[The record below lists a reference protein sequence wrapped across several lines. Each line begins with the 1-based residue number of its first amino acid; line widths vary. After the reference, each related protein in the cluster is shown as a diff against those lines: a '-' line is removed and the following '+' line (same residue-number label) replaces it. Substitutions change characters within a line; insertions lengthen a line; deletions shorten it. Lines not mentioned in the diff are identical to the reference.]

1 MNDGFGDEQDSSQPP
16 NEITG
21 GVPELNAEQRE
32 IHQNLKNIGEGMAAF
47 YLDGLKILPDPN
59 LQTAASLLG
68 HIAKEIDR
76 GLKHLLPSKEDV
88 NKISQMLVGK
98 NFGFAPPRILASL
111 NLDVDGLQ
119 SSTPLTNQD
128 KARIENGLRERELHR
143 PEYIASILTVLNL
156 DIDNLPSQRIKNR
169 VDIAIRWIDVS
180 TRFNDFDHQ
189 HGVGKPPRHLEEFI
203 PLWET
208 FEGVLGNLVGSYLNF
223 LFHVI
228 DPILKHKVPNKEIEN
243 SLPNMVKLD
252 PLEAGP
258 RYQYFFEQLPHRGWL
273 EPLSDIGYFNPKY
286 NPPPQ
291 EIPDEPGY
299 YRTPVWYA
307 LEYVVKVANQTKNRR
322 SGRIVKTLV
331 EIIDAIIKSIDDNG
345 ERIENDR
352 TDLQTIKI
360 MGTLFVDLLEPQHIT
375 FMGTAL
381 KSRGKSGA
389 VDQEIGQTILPRLFE
404 AGKQELTLKL
414 LKIMLEVK
422 SVDGRIQP
430 IMDGYW
436 LESALKEHGQA
447 LANLCGVEAA
457 HTALAQIRVLAAA
470 DAFAFHFIQL
480 VESDLSRLSHADYT
494 ELVVSFTSNIFQSV
508 DPESIEET
516 VQTLL
521 QEPHTISKRIA
532 VKAITDHYSHLKHL
546 FWEWEGNPL
555 DEIEL
560 KPEMY
565 QLIQTNSHAFSEGEM
580 EQILQW
586 IESTQD

>member
-1 MNDGFGDEQDSSQPP
+1 MNDEFGEDQDLSQPL
-16 NEITG
+16 NEVASRI
-21 GVPELNAEQRE
+21 PELNAEQRE

-47 YLDGLKILPDPN
+47 YLDGLKILHDPN

-68 HIAKEIDR
+68 HIAKEIDS
-76 GLKHLLPSKEDV
+76 GLKHLLPPKEDV
-88 NKISQMLVGK
+88 NKIGQMLVGK

-111 NLDVDGLQ
+111 NLDINGLQ

-128 KARIENGLRERELHR
+128 KARIENRLRERELHR
-143 PEYIASILTVLNL
+143 PEYIASILTSLNL
-156 DIDNLPSQRIKNR
+156 DIDNLPSQPIKNR

-189 HGVGKPPRHLEEFI
+189 HGVGEPPRLLEEFI

-228 DPILKHKVPNKEIEN
+228 DPILKHKVPTKEIKN

-258 RYQYFFEQLPHRGWL
+258 RYRYFFEQLPHREWL
-273 EPLSDIGYFNPKY
+273 EPLSNIGYFNPKY
-286 NPPPQ
+286 NPSPQ

-307 LEYVVKVANQTKNRR
+307 LEYALKVANQTKNRR

-331 EIIDAIIKSIDDNG
+331 KIIDAIIKPIDDNG
-345 ERIENDR
+345 ERIENDH

-360 MGTLFVDLLEPQHIT
+360 MGTLPVDLLKPQHIT

-381 KSRGKSGA
+381 KSRWKSGA
-389 VDQEIGQTILPRLFE
+389 VDQEIGQTILPRLLE

-422 SVDGRIQP
+422 SVDGRIHP

-436 LESALKEHGQA
+436 LESALKEHEQA

-457 HTALAQIRVLAAA
+457 QTALAQIRVLAAA

-480 VESDLSRLSHADYT
+480 VENDLSRLSHADYT

-580 EQILQW
+580 EQVLQW

>member
-1 MNDGFGDEQDSSQPP
+1 MNDGFGAEQDPSQPSS
-16 NEITG
+16 EMADR
-21 GVPELNAEQRE
+21 VPELNAEQRE

-47 YLDGLKILPDPN
+47 YLDGLKILHDPH

-68 HIAKEIDR
+68 HIAKEIDS
-76 GLKHLLPSKEDV
+76 GLKHLLPPKEDV
-88 NKISQMLVGK
+88 NKIGQMLVGK

-111 NLDVDGLQ
+111 NLDIDSLR

-128 KARIENGLRERELHR
+128 KARIENRLRERELHR
-143 PEYIASILTVLNL
+143 PEYIASILTSLNL
-156 DIDNLPSQRIKNR
+156 DIDNLPSQRITNR

-189 HGVGKPPRHLEEFI
+189 HGVGKPPRHLDEFI
-203 PLWET
+203 PLWEI

-228 DPILKHKVPNKEIEN
+228 DPILKHKVPTKEIEN

-258 RYQYFFEQLPHRGWL
+258 RYRYFFEQLPHRRWL
-273 EPLSDIGYFNPKY
+273 EPLSNIGYFNPKY
-286 NPPPQ
+286 NPAPQ

-299 YRTPVWYA
+299 YRTPIWYA
-307 LEYVVKVANQTKNRR
+307 LEYAVKVANQTKNRR
-322 SGRIVKTLV
+322 SGLIVRTLV
-331 EIIDAIIKSIDDNG
+331 EIIDAIIKFVDDNG
-345 ERIENDR
+345 DRIENEH

-360 MGTLFVDLLEPQHIT
+360 MGTLSVDLLEPQHIT

-381 KSRGKSGA
+381 KSKWKSGA
-389 VDQEIGQTILPRLFE
+389 VDQEIGQTILPRLLDG
-404 AGKQELTLKL
+404 GKQELTLEL

-422 SVDGRIQP
+422 SVDGRIHP
-430 IMDGYW
+430 IIDGYW
-436 LESALKEHGQA
+436 LEGALKEHGQA
-447 LANLCGVEAA
+447 IANLCGVEAA
-457 HTALAQIRVLAAA
+457 QTALSQIQVLAAA
-470 DAFAFHFIQL
+470 DAFAFHFVQL
-480 VESDLSRLSHADYT
+480 VDGDLSRFSHADYT
-494 ELVVSFTSNIFQSV
+494 ELIVSFTSNIFQSV

-516 VQTLL
+516 VQSLL
-521 QEPHTISKRIA
+521 QEPHTIIRRIA
-532 VKAITDHYSHLKHL
+532 VKAITDHYSNLKHL
-546 FWEWEGNPL
+546 FWEWKGNPL

>member
-1 MNDGFGDEQDSSQPP
+1 M
-16 NEITG
+16 
-21 GVPELNAEQRE
+21 
-32 IHQNLKNIGEGMAAF
+32 
-47 YLDGLKILPDPN
+47 
-59 LQTAASLLG
+59 
-68 HIAKEIDR
+68 
-76 GLKHLLPSKEDV
+76 
-88 NKISQMLVGK
+88 
-98 NFGFAPPRILASL
+98 
-111 NLDVDGLQ
+111 
-119 SSTPLTNQD
+119 
-128 KARIENGLRERELHR
+128 HR
-143 PEYIASILTVLNL
+143 PEYIASILTSLNL
-156 DIDNLPSQRIKNR
+156 DIDNLPSQRITNR

-189 HGVGKPPRHLEEFI
+189 RGVGEPPRHLDEFI
-203 PLWET
+203 PLWEI

-228 DPILKHKVPNKEIEN
+228 DPILKHKVPTKEIEN

-258 RYQYFFEQLPHRGWL
+258 RYRYFFEQLPHRGWL
-273 EPLSDIGYFNPKY
+273 GRLSNIGYFNPKY

-291 EIPDEPGY
+291 EIPDEPGH

-307 LEYVVKVANQTKNRR
+307 LEYAVKVANQTKNRR
-322 SGRIVKTLV
+322 SGLIVKTLV
-331 EIIDAIIKSIDDNG
+331 EIIDAIIDPIDDSG
-345 ERIENDR
+345 DRIENEH

-360 MGTLFVDLLEPQHIT
+360 MGTLSVDLLEPQHIT

-381 KSRGKSGA
+381 KSKWKSGA
-389 VDQEIGQTILPRLFE
+389 VDQEIGQTILPRLLDG
-404 AGKQELTLKL
+404 GKQELTLEL

-422 SVDGRIQP
+422 SVDGRIHP

-436 LESALKEHGQA
+436 LEGALKEHGQA
-447 LANLCGVEAA
+447 IANLCGVEAA
-457 HTALAQIRVLAAA
+457 QTALSQIQVLADA
-470 DAFAFHFIQL
+470 DAFAFHFLQL
-480 VESDLSRLSHADYT
+480 VDDDLSRFSHADYT
-494 ELVVSFTSNIFQSV
+494 ELIVSFTSNIFQSV

-516 VQTLL
+516 VQSLL
-521 QEPHTISKRIA
+521 QEPHTIIRRIA
-532 VKAITDHYSHLKHL
+532 VKAITDHYSNLKHL

-565 QLIQTNSHAFSEGEM
+565 QLIQTNSHTFSEGEM

>member
-1 MNDGFGDEQDSSQPP
+1 MNDGFDDEQDSSQPL
-16 NEITG
+16 NEVVSR
-21 GVPELNAEQRE
+21 VPELNAEQRE
-32 IHQNLKNIGEGMAAF
+32 IHRNLENIGEGMAAF
-47 YLDGLKILPDPN
+47 YLDGLKILHDPN

-68 HIAKEIDR
+68 HIAKEIDS
-76 GLKHLLPSKEDV
+76 GLKRLLPPKEDV
-88 NKISQMLVGK
+88 NKISQMLAGK

-111 NLDVDGLQ
+111 NLDIDSLR
-119 SSTPLTNQD
+119 SSMPLTNQD
-128 KARIENGLRERELHR
+128 KTRIENRLRERKLHR
-143 PEYIASILTVLNL
+143 PEYIASILTALNL
-156 DIDNLPSQRIKNR
+156 DIDNLPSQRITNL

-203 PLWET
+203 PLWEI
-208 FEGVLGNLVGSYLNF
+208 FEGVLGNLVGSHLNF

-228 DPILKHKVPNKEIEN
+228 DPILKHKVPTKEIEN

-258 RYQYFFEQLPHRGWL
+258 RYRYFFEQLPHRGWL
-273 EPLSDIGYFNPKY
+273 EPLNNIGYFNPKY
-286 NPPPQ
+286 NPAPQ
-291 EIPDEPGY
+291 EIPDQPEY
-299 YRTPVWYA
+299 YRIPVWYA
-307 LEYVVKVANQTKNRR
+307 LEYVVKVADQTKNQR
-322 SGRIVKTLV
+322 SNQIVNTLV
-331 EIIDAIIKSIDDNG
+331 KIIDTIIKSVDDNG
-345 ERIENDR
+345 ERIENDH

-360 MGTLFVDLLEPQHIT
+360 MGTLSVNLIGPQHIT

-381 KSRGKSGA
+381 KSKRKSGL
-389 VDQEIGQTILPRLFE
+389 VDQEIGQTILPRLLDG
-404 AGKQELTLKL
+404 GKQELTLEL
-414 LKIMLEVK
+414 LKIMLEIK
-422 SVDGRIQP
+422 SIDGRIHP

-457 HTALAQIRVLAAA
+457 QTALAQIRVLAVA

-480 VESDLSRLSHADYT
+480 VENDLSRLSHADYT
-494 ELVVSFTSNIFQSV
+494 ELIVSFTSNIFQSV
-508 DPESIEET
+508 DPENIEET
-516 VQTLL
+516 VQSLL
-521 QEPHTISKRIA
+521 QEPHTISRRIA
-532 VKAITDHYSHLKHL
+532 VKAITDHYNNLKHL

-555 DEIEL
+555 DEVEL

-586 IESTQD
+586 IELTQD

>member
-1 MNDGFGDEQDSSQPP
+1 MNDGFDDERDSSQPL
-16 NEITG
+16 NEIVSR
-21 GVPELNAEQRE
+21 VPKLNAEQLE
-32 IHQNLKNIGEGMAAF
+32 IHQNLKNIGDGIAAF
-47 YLDGLKILPDPN
+47 YLDGLKILHDPN

-68 HIAKEIDR
+68 HIAKEIDK
-76 GLKHLLPSKEDV
+76 GLKHLLPPKEDV
-88 NKISQMLVGK
+88 NKICQMLVGK

-111 NLDVDGLQ
+111 NLDIDSLR
-119 SSTPLTNQD
+119 SSTLLTNQD
-128 KARIENGLRERELHR
+128 KARIENRLRERELHR
-143 PEYIASILTVLNL
+143 PKYIASILTSLNL
-156 DIDNLPSQRIKNR
+156 DIDNLPSQRITNR

-189 HGVGKPPRHLEEFI
+189 HGVGKPPRHLDEFI
-203 PLWET
+203 PLWEI

-228 DPILKHKVPNKEIEN
+228 DPILKHKVPTKEIKN
-243 SLPNMVKLD
+243 SLPNIVKLD

-258 RYQYFFEQLPHRGWL
+258 RYRYFFEQLPHRGWL
-273 EPLSDIGYFNPKY
+273 EPLSNIGYFNPKY
-286 NPPPQ
+286 NPSPQ

-307 LEYVVKVANQTKNRR
+307 LEYAVKVANQTKNRR
-322 SGRIVKTLV
+322 SGLIVKTLV
-331 EIIDAIIKSIDDNG
+331 EIIDAIIKPIDDDG
-345 ERIENDR
+345 ERIENDH

-360 MGTLFVDLLEPQHIT
+360 MGTLSVGLLKLQHIT

-381 KSRGKSGA
+381 KSKWKSGS
-389 VDQEIGQTILPRLFE
+389 VDQEIGQTILPRLLD
-404 AGKQELTLKL
+404 GDKQELTLEL
-414 LKIMLEVK
+414 LKIMLEVR
-422 SVDGRIQP
+422 SVEGRIHP

-436 LESALKEHGQA
+436 LEGALKKHGQA
-447 LANLCGVEAA
+447 IANLCGVEAA
-457 HTALAQIRVLAAA
+457 QTALSQIQVLAAA
-470 DAFAFHFIQL
+470 DPFAFHFVQL
-480 VESDLSRLSHADYT
+480 VDSDLSSLSHADYT
-494 ELVVSFTSNIFQSV
+494 ELIVSFTSNIFQSV

-516 VQTLL
+516 VQSLL
-521 QEPHTISKRIA
+521 QEPYAIIRRIA
-532 VKAITDHYSHLKHL
+532 FKAITDHYSNLKHL

-565 QLIQTNSHAFSEGEM
+565 ELIQTNSHAFGEGEM

>member
-1 MNDGFGDEQDSSQPP
+1 MNDEFGDEQDSSQPP
-16 NEITG
+16 SEITG
-21 GVPELNAEQRE
+21 RVPELNAEQRE

-47 YLDGLKILPDPN
+47 YLDGLKILHDPN

-68 HIAKEIDR
+68 HIAKEIDS
-76 GLKHLLPSKEDV
+76 GLKHLLPPKEDV
-88 NKISQMLVGK
+88 NKIGQMLGK

-111 NLDVDGLQ
+111 HLDIDSLQ

-128 KARIENGLRERELHR
+128 KARIENRLRERELHR
-143 PEYIASILTVLNL
+143 SEHIASILTSLNL
-156 DIDNLPSQRIKNR
+156 DIDNLPSQRITNR
-169 VDIAIRWIDVS
+169 MDIAIRWIDVS

-189 HGVGKPPRHLEEFI
+189 HGVGEPPRHLDEFI
-203 PLWET
+203 PLWEI

-228 DPILKHKVPNKEIEN
+228 DPILKHKVPTKEIEN

-258 RYQYFFEQLPHRGWL
+258 RYRYFFEQLPHRRWL
-273 EPLSDIGYFNPKY
+273 EPLSNIGYFNPKY

-307 LEYVVKVANQTKNRR
+307 LEYAVKVANQIKNQR
-322 SGRIVKTLV
+322 SGLIVKTLV
-331 EIIDAIIKSIDDNG
+331 QIIDAIIKSVDDNG
-345 ERIENDR
+345 ERIENEH

-360 MGTLFVDLLEPQHIT
+360 MGTLSVDLLEPQHIT

-381 KSRGKSGA
+381 KSKWKSGS
-389 VDQEIGQTILPRLFE
+389 VDQEISQTILPRLLDS
-404 AGKQELTLKL
+404 GKQELTLEL

-422 SVDGRIQP
+422 SVDGRIHP

-436 LESALKEHGQA
+436 LEGAFKEHGQA
-447 LANLCGVEAA
+447 IANLCGVEAA
-457 HTALAQIRVLAAA
+457 QTALSQIQVLAAA
-470 DAFAFHFIQL
+470 DAFTFHFIQL
-480 VESDLSRLSHADYT
+480 VDSDLSRFSQADYT
-494 ELVVSFTSNIFQSV
+494 ELIVSFTSNIFQSV

-516 VQTLL
+516 VQSLL
-521 QEPHTISKRIA
+521 QKPYAISRRIA

-555 DEIEL
+555 DEVEL

-565 QLIQTNSHAFSEGEM
+565 ELIQTNSHDFSEVEM

>member
-16 NEITG
+16 SEMADR
-21 GVPELNAEQRE
+21 VPELNAEQRE

-47 YLDGLKILPDPN
+47 YLDGLKILHDPN

-68 HIAKEIDR
+68 HIAKEIDS
-76 GLKHLLPSKEDV
+76 GLKHLLPRKEDV
-88 NKISQMLVGK
+88 NKICQMLVGK

-111 NLDVDGLQ
+111 NLDIDGLR

-128 KARIENGLRERELHR
+128 KTRIENRLRERELHR
-143 PEYIASILTVLNL
+143 PEYIASILTSLNL
-156 DIDNLPSQRIKNR
+156 DIDNLPSQPITNR

-189 HGVGKPPRHLEEFI
+189 RGVGEPPRHLEEFI
-203 PLWET
+203 PLWEI

-228 DPILKHKVPNKEIEN
+228 DPILKHKVPTKEIEN

-258 RYQYFFEQLPHRGWL
+258 RYRYFFEQFPHRRWL
-273 EPLSDIGYFNPKY
+273 EPLNNIGYFNPKY

-291 EIPDEPGY
+291 EIPDEPEY
-299 YRTPVWYA
+299 YRTPVWHA
-307 LEYVVKVANQTKNRR
+307 LEYAVKVANQIKNRR
-322 SGRIVKTLV
+322 SGLIVKTLV
-331 EIIDAIIKSIDDNG
+331 QIIDAIIKSVDDNG
-345 ERIENDR
+345 KRIENEH

-360 MGTLFVDLLEPQHIT
+360 MGTLSVDLLEPQHIT
-375 FMGTAL
+375 FIGTAL
-381 KSRGKSGA
+381 KSKWKSGS
-389 VDQEIGQTILPRLFE
+389 VDQEIGQTILPRLLDG
-404 AGKQELTLKL
+404 GKQELTLEL

-422 SVDGRIQP
+422 SVDERIHP
-430 IMDGYW
+430 VMDGYW

-447 LANLCGVEAA
+447 IANLCGVEAA
-457 HTALAQIRVLAAA
+457 QTALSQIQALAAA
-470 DAFAFHFIQL
+470 DAFTFHFIQL
-480 VESDLSRLSHADYT
+480 VDGDLSRFSHADYT
-494 ELVVSFTSNIFQSV
+494 ELIVSFTSNIFQSV

-516 VQTLL
+516 VQSLL
-521 QEPHTISKRIA
+521 QKPHTISRRIA

-546 FWEWEGNPL
+546 FWEWKGNPL

-565 QLIQTNSHAFSEGEM
+565 ELIQTNSHDFSEVEM